1 MNTIETL
8 QQAIKKELGR
18 DLGTLTKD
26 TSFEELALDS
36 LDVVQMVM
44 AIVEAFDIDIDD
56 DDVENLNT
64 FGQLLD
70 YIEARKYIAGKREI
84 LFKS

>member
-44 AIVEAFDIDIDD
+44 AIEEAFDIEIDD
-56 DDVENLNT
+56 DDVENLKT
-64 FGQLLD
+64 VGQLLD
-70 YIEARKYIAGKREI
+70 YIEERK
-84 LFKS
+84 

>member
-26 TSFEELALDS
+26 TSLEELALDS
-36 LDVVQMVM
+36 LDVVQIVM
-44 AIVEAFDIDIDD
+44 AIEDVFDIEIDD
-56 DDVENLNT
+56 DDVENLKT
-64 FGQLLD
+64 VGQLLD
-70 YIEARKYIAGKREI
+70 YIEARK
-84 LFKS
+84 

>member
-26 TSFEELALDS
+26 TSFEELALDF
-36 LDVVQMVM
+36 LDVVQIVM
-44 AIVEAFDIDIDD
+44 AIEEAFDIEIDD
-56 DDVENLNT
+56 DDVENLKT
-64 FGQLLD
+64 VGQLLD
-70 YIEARKYIAGKREI
+70 YIEARK
-84 LFKS
+84 

>member
-26 TSFEELALDS
+26 TIFEELALDS

-44 AIVEAFDIDIDD
+44 AIEEAFDIEIDD
-56 DDVENLNT
+56 DDVENLKT
-64 FGQLLD
+64 VGQLLD
-70 YIEARKYIAGKREI
+70 YIEARK
-84 LFKS
+84 

>member
-44 AIVEAFDIDIDD
+44 AIEEAFDIEIDD
-56 DDVENLNT
+56 DDMENLKT
-64 FGQLLD
+64 VGQLLD
-70 YIEARKYIAGKREI
+70 YIEARK
-84 LFKS
+84 

>member
-44 AIVEAFDIDIDD
+44 AIEEAFDIEIDD
-56 DDVENLNT
+56 DDVENLKT
-64 FGQLLD
+64 VGQLLD
-70 YIEARKYIAGKREI
+70 YIEARK
-84 LFKS
+84 

>member
-44 AIVEAFDIDIDD
+44 AIEEAFDIEID
-56 DDVENLNT
+56 DDVENLKT
-64 FGQLLD
+64 VGQLLD
-70 YIEARKYIAGKREI
+70 YIEARK
-84 LFKS
+84 

>member
-44 AIVEAFDIDIDD
+44 AIEEAFDIEIDD
-56 DDVENLNT
+56 DDVENLKT
-64 FGQLLD
+64 IGQLLD
-70 YIEARKYIAGKREI
+70 YIEARK
-84 LFKS
+84 

>member
-1 MNTIETL
+1 MNTIDTL

-44 AIVEAFDIDIDD
+44 AIEEAFDIEIDD
-56 DDVENLNT
+56 DDVENLKT
-64 FGQLLD
+64 VGQLLD
-70 YIEARKYIAGKREI
+70 YIEARK
-84 LFKS
+84 

>member
-18 DLGTLTKD
+18 DLGTLTTD

-44 AIVEAFDIDIDD
+44 AIEEAFDIEIDD
-56 DDVENLNT
+56 DDVENLKT
-64 FGQLLD
+64 GGQLLD
-70 YIEARKYIAGKREI
+70 YIEARK
-84 LFKS
+84 

>member
-26 TSFEELALDS
+26 TSFEELALDP

-44 AIVEAFDIDIDD
+44 AIEEAFDIEIDD
-56 DDVENLNT
+56 DDVENLKT
-64 FGQLLD
+64 VGQLLD
-70 YIEARKYIAGKREI
+70 YIEARK
-84 LFKS
+84 

>member
-44 AIVEAFDIDIDD
+44 AIEEAFDIEIDD
-56 DDVENLNT
+56 DNVENLKT
-64 FGQLLD
+64 VGQLLD
-70 YIEARKYIAGKREI
+70 YIEARK
-84 LFKS
+84 

>member
-8 QQAIKKELGR
+8 QQAIKKEFGR

-44 AIVEAFDIDIDD
+44 AIEEAFDIEIDD
-56 DDVENLNT
+56 DDVENLKT
-64 FGQLLD
+64 VGQLLD
-70 YIEARKYIAGKREI
+70 YIEARK
-84 LFKS
+84 

>member
-44 AIVEAFDIDIDD
+44 AIEEAFDIEIDD
-56 DDVENLNT
+56 DDVENLKT
-64 FGQLLD
+64 VGQLLD
-70 YIEARKYIAGKREI
+70 LSLIHI
-84 LFKS
+84 

>member
-44 AIVEAFDIDIDD
+44 AIEEAFDIEIDD
-56 DDVENLNT
+56 DDVENLKT
-64 FGQLLD
+64 LGQLLD
-70 YIEARKYIAGKREI
+70 YIEARK
-84 LFKS
+84 

>member
-44 AIVEAFDIDIDD
+44 AIEEAFDIEIDD
-56 DDVENLNT
+56 ADVENLKT
-64 FGQLLD
+64 VGQLLD
-70 YIEARKYIAGKREI
+70 YIEARK
-84 LFKS
+84 

>member
-44 AIVEAFDIDIDD
+44 AIEEAFDIEIDD
-56 DDVENLNT
+56 DDVENLKT
-64 FGQLLD
+64 VGQLLA
-70 YIEARKYIAGKREI
+70 YIEARK
-84 LFKS
+84 

>member
-36 LDVVQMVM
+36 LDVVQIVM
-44 AIVEAFDIDIDD
+44 DIEEAFDIEIDD
-56 DDVENLNT
+56 DDVENLKT
-64 FGQLLD
+64 VGQLLD
-70 YIEARKYIAGKREI
+70 YIEARK
-84 LFKS
+84 

>member
-26 TSFEELALDS
+26 TSFEELL
-36 LDVVQMVM
+36 
-44 AIVEAFDIDIDD
+44 
-56 DDVENLNT
+56 
-64 FGQLLD
+64 
-70 YIEARKYIAGKREI
+70 I
-84 LFKS
+84 LKLMMMMWKI

>member
-26 TSFEELALDS
+26 NSFEELALDS

-44 AIVEAFDIDIDD
+44 AIEEAFDIEIDD
-56 DDVENLNT
+56 DDVENLKT
-64 FGQLLD
+64 VGQLLD
-70 YIEARKYIAGKREI
+70 YIEARK
-84 LFKS
+84 